1 MNEGVKHL
9 VQCHCILPQYRNRPE
24 PVFHKFTVFSVVEN
38 DRVVEK
44 ISQCPNCGVIHKII
58 DICKSE
64 ILIGKDENRTLIEKS
79 DLALS
84 LPEKVI
90 DLLETYSCDL
100 PTWEHCAFILQE
112 QKWGE
117 KVKIV
122 SDDADDKI
130 SSKFLFFNGYDSY
143 KILTESSDSF
153 LQPREDLK

>member
-38 DRVVEK
+38 DSVVD
-44 ISQCPNCGVIHKII
+44 KII

-64 ILIGKDENRTLIEKS
+64 ILIGKDENRTLIEKN
-79 DLALS
+79 DVALS
-84 LPEKVI
+84 LPEKVT

-112 QKWGE
+112 RKWGE

-143 KILTESSDSF
+143 KVVTESSDSF
-153 LQPREDLK
+153 LQPRNLRL

>member
-38 DRVVEK
+38 DSVVEK

-100 PTWEHCAFILQE
+100 PTWEHCAFWCITNPDIAGNKLACYGTRR
-112 QKWGE
+112 QKSNAGIQ
-117 KVKIV
+117 KHIP
-122 SDDADDKI
+122 
-130 SSKFLFFNGYDSY
+130 FNSGRKAS
-143 KILTESSDSF
+143 
-153 LQPREDLK
+153 